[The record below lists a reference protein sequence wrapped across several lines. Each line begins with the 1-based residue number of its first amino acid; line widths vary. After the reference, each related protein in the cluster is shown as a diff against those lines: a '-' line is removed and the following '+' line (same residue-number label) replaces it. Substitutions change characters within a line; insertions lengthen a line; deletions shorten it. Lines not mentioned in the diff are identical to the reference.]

1 MLTKFIHS
9 DDPEQTV
16 INLASQ
22 YLCEVG
28 NYYQSYLIGGETGAS
43 NLLNVWV
50 QNPGIWLS
58 SSASWP
64 PHHPSPEKK
73 ITKICT
79 NTACV
84 CAHVCD

>member
-28 NYYQSYLIGGETGAS
+28 NHYQPYLIGGETGAS

-50 QNPGIWLS
+50 QNPGI
-58 SSASWP
+58 
-64 PHHPSPEKK
+64 
-73 ITKICT
+73 
-79 NTACV
+79 
-84 CAHVCD
+84 

>member
-1 MLTKFIHS
+1 MLTKFIHP

-28 NYYQSYLIGGETGAS
+28 NYYQPYLIGGETGAS

-50 QNPGIWLS
+50 QNPGI
-58 SSASWP
+58 
-64 PHHPSPEKK
+64 
-73 ITKICT
+73 
-79 NTACV
+79 
-84 CAHVCD
+84 